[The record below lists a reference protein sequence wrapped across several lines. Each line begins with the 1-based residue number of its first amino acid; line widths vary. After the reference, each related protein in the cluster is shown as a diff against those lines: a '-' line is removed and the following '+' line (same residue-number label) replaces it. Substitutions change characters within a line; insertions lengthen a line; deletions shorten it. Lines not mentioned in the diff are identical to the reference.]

1 MLTFPVSVGEREVA
15 IEIADGVYPVAA
27 VHGAAVIHIEKAYI
41 RIDRASPGRTRIS
54 LRPKLGGATPEEL
67 RELGGHLLNELLHQA
82 LRLEVGAKTDKLREL
97 VIGKAIMSAESAQ
110 GGVGGLGMDGG
121 VSFSDDPLGIARPW
135 EETYL
140 GDKGGQK

>member
-1 MLTFPVSVGEREVA
+1 MLTFPLTVGEREVSV
-15 IEIADGVYPVAA
+15 EIADAVYPIAA
-27 VHGAAVIHIEKAYI
+27 VHGAAIIHIERSYI

-67 RELGGHLLNELLHQA
+67 HELGGQLANELLHQA

-110 GGVGGLGMDGG
+110 AGALDGG

-140 GDKGGQK
+140 GQEPGSRGGDK

>member
-1 MLTFPVSVGEREVA
+1 MLTFPITVGEREVA
-15 IEIADGVYPVAA
+15 VEIADAVYPVAA
-27 VHGAAVIHIEKAYI
+27 VHGAAVIHIEKSYI

-82 LRLEVGAKTDKLREL
+82 LRLEVGQKTDKLREL

-110 GGVGGLGMDGG
+110 PGGLDGG
-121 VSFSDDPLGIARPW
+121 VAFSDDPLGIARPW

-140 GDKGGQK
+140 GEQPGNRGGDK

>member
-67 RELGGHLLNELLHQA
+67 RELGGHLLNELLHQS

-97 VIGKAIMSAESAQ
+97 VIGKGDLDHMAVPDADVP
-110 GGVGGLGMDGG
+110 GGRITMNCE
-121 VSFSDDPLGIARPW
+121 FCNHAFHFARAAFPA
-135 EETYL
+135 
-140 GDKGGQK
+140 